1 MPFIP
6 HTPESLI
13 SRSDS
18 KNPATTCKGITS
30 TGRPC
35 RRALA
40 ASNGASPSPSPR
52 GKQGVL
58 AVLPNL
64 NHLDEDAAAAFFCW
78 QHKDQAQ
85 NLVSR
90 EAGPNATQIVGLQER
105 TSIDTIADRLGLLD
119 IEDGRK
125 TKEKRSKPGRKP
137 IKKSTLPKEWQ
148 EIQGPLISV
157 PKEQV
162 PKERHPTRKH
172 NDRSKSKNQHSNITF
187 AFICCGGSPDE
198 ELQQAT
204 RIRHHGKIPRHQEMA
219 ETARIP
225 TSPVSM
231 KTANESQPPAPSTP
245 KRSRPPPSPLNPS
258 SSQSTRTHEFG
269 SRPPL
274 TYQSPS
280 PSETSTLLSLLPPTL
295 SPQIT
300 SILLTELAKPLS
312 TYSSEPGYIYIFWLT
327 PTSNPVPD
335 AAFTSSLLQQ
345 PPASASSSREASR
358 RPKPHSRS
366 TNDILRSYSVRNHE
380 PNSGVGI
387 SASSPPKILLKIGRA
402 ANVQRR
408 LNEWTRQC
416 NHNLSLI
423 RYYPYHPTSPLPSPS
438 RGISQQEPRKVPY
451 MQRVERLIH
460 LELAERRVK
469 RMCGGEG
476 GCGKEHREWFE
487 VDGSREGI
495 RGINEVVR
503 RWVQWGERLTR
514 EGMTEMVY

>member
-1 MPFIP
+1 MTFIP

-30 TGRPC
+30 SGRPC

-64 NHLDEDAAAAFFCW
+64 NNVDEDAAAAFFCW

-90 EAGPNATQIVGLQER
+90 EAGPDATQIVGLQER

-119 IEDGRK
+119 VEDNRK
-125 TKEKRSKPGRKP
+125 TKEKKSKPNRKP
-137 IKKSTLPKEWQ
+137 VRKSTLPKEWQ
-148 EIQGPLISV
+148 EIQGPLINV

-162 PKERHPTRKH
+162 AKERHPTGKQKYS
-172 NDRSKSKNQHSNITF
+172 SKSKNQHSNITF
-187 AFICCGGSPDE
+187 AFFCCGGSPDKE
-198 ELQQAT
+198 FQQAP
-204 RIRHHGKIPRHQEMA
+204 RIRHHEKVPRHQEMI

-225 TSPVSM
+225 TSPVSI
-231 KTANESQPPAPSTP
+231 KTTNGSRPPAPSTP
-245 KRSRPPPSPLNPS
+245 KSSRPPPSPLNPS
-258 SSQSTRTHEFG
+258 SSQSARIHG
-269 SRPPL
+269 SNSRPPL
-274 TYQSPS
+274 TYQSPPS
-280 PSETSTLLSLLPPTL
+280 SETSTLLSLLPPTL

-300 SILLTELAKPLS
+300 STLLTELAKPLS

-345 PPASASSSREASR
+345 PAAYTSSSRDAPR

-366 TNDILRSYSVRNHE
+366 TNDILRSYSVRNHG
-380 PNSGVGI
+380 PNSGAGS
-387 SASSPPKILLKIGRA
+387 SAGSSPRIVLKIGRA
-402 ANVQRR
+402 TNVQRR

-438 RGISQQEPRKVPY
+438 GGISQQEPRKVHY
-451 MQRVERLIH
+451 VQRVERLIH

-469 RMCGGEG
+469 RMCSGEG

-495 RGINEVVR
+495 RGIDEAVR
-503 RWVQWGERLTR
+503 RWVRWGERLLTW
-514 EGMTEMVY
+514 EGMT